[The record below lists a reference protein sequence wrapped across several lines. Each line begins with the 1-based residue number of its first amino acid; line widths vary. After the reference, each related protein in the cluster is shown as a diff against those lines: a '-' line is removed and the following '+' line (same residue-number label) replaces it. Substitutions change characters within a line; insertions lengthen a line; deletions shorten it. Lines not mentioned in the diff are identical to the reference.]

1 MSKFNIFCLITM
13 LSLMGCT
20 TVHYMETETP
30 AGTVPPPPQVDRP
43 LYSPEQNAFRPSVPP
58 VVAASESPQ
67 VTDFAASMQAPPRR
81 NTGTVERFRL
91 AYANMKKPRI
101 AVYFNRSLS
110 DEVREWAAD
119 SRLAISD
126 SFTATKTVGG
136 KTVER
141 YDVSGETAIA
151 REYQTENGYR
161 QGPGERWMW
170 AFEEGFTRP
179 FLDSGTRIVDR
190 ASILRLAA
198 ATERDRNPHG
208 AVEVKTVE
216 MNALKG
222 YADIFIEILISR
234 SPGALYGYDFRASAK
249 EVSTGMVIANV
260 TSFNWSGD
268 ERRQRRVVATS
279 HGYQVEETVSIPPL
293 GEIASDLA
301 LDLMN
306 AMAGYAKG

>member
-1 MSKFNIFCLITM
+1 MKINIFCLIA
-13 LSLMGCT
+13 LFSFMGCT

-30 AGTVPPPPQVDRP
+30 VGTVPPPPPQVDRS
-43 LYSPEQNAFRPSVPP
+43 LYPSEQNAYRSAVPP
-58 VVAASESPQ
+58 IVATSESSEI
-67 VTDFAASMQAPPRR
+67 TAFATSGQASVKR

-91 AYANMKKPRI
+91 AYTHMKKPRI
-101 AVYFNRSLS
+101 AVFFNRRLS
-110 DEVREWAAD
+110 DEVREWASD
-119 SRLAISD
+119 SRLVISD
-126 SFTATKTVGG
+126 GHTATKKVNG
-136 KTVER
+136 KTVEQK
-141 YDVSGETAIA
+141 DVSGEIA
-151 REYQTENGYR
+151 VAKQYQTESGYR
-161 QGPGERWMW
+161 PGPEEMWMW
-170 AFEEGFTRP
+170 AFEEGFTKP

-190 ASILRLAA
+190 ASILRLAS

-208 AVEVKTVE
+208 AVEMKKVE
-216 MNALKG
+216 MDALKG

-268 ERRQRRVVATS
+268 ERRHSRVVATS
-279 HGYQVEETVSIPPL
+279 HGYQEEESVSIPPL

-306 AMAGYAKG
+306 AMASYTQG